1 MHGSTEGKKVTR
13 VDVAVVGAGPVGLAL
28 AAELRR
34 LGVASVVVDKA
45 VAGANTSRAC
55 VIHARTLEVLQE
67 MGATRKLLEEGVKVP
82 IFRIRDRDR
91 SLVTIDFAEIDSA
104 YPFTLMNPQDRTEA
118 VLLEILEALGGTVDR
133 PTEFLELE
141 DVGAGVEVTVAS
153 NGEKK
158 SISARWLVGCDGMH
172 SSVREQAGIAF
183 EGAVYEQG
191 FVLAD
196 VQMTW
201 PLSREEVSLFYSP
214 RGLVVVAP
222 LPGDRFR
229 IVATDDDAPADPS
242 LEYIQSLL
250 EERGPT
256 DSHCEVHDM
265 AWSSRFRIHHRVST
279 APRKGHVLLC
289 GDSAHVHSPAGGQG
303 MNTGIQDAISL
314 ADVLARTLRTGDEAP
329 LDRWARERHEVAR
342 RVVETTDRMT
352 RLATVKAPWA
362 QSLRNAAVSFAGH
375 LPPVRDA
382 VARRL
387 SEIDLR

>member
-1 MHGSTEGKKVTR
+1 MLDSRIGEKATQ

-28 AAELRR
+28 ATELRR
-34 LGVASVVVDKA
+34 LGVASMVIDKA

-55 VIHARTLEVLQE
+55 VIHARTLEVLE
-67 MGATRKLLEEGVKVP
+67 GMGATKKLLAEGVKVP

-91 SLVTIDFAEIDSA
+91 PLLTIDFAEIDSA

-118 VLLEILEALGGTVDR
+118 VLLETLEALGGTVDR
-133 PTEFLELE
+133 PTEFLKLE
-141 DVGAGVEVTVAS
+141 DVGSGVEVTVVSSGKTRSVRAH
-153 NGEKK
+153 
-158 SISARWLVGCDGMH
+158 WLVGCDGMH
-172 SSVREQAGIAF
+172 SRVREQAGIPF

-196 VQMTW
+196 IQMTW

-214 RGLVVVAP
+214 QGLVVVAP

-229 IVATDDDAPADPS
+229 IVATDDEAPANPS
-242 LEYIQSLL
+242 SEYIQALL
-250 EERGPT
+250 KERGPT
-256 DSHCEVHDM
+256 NSHCEVHDL
-265 AWSSRFRIHHRVST
+265 AWSSRFRIHHRVSS

-303 MNTGIQDAISL
+303 MNTGIQDATSL
-314 ADVLARTLRTGDEAP
+314 AEALAHTLRTGDEAP

-382 VARRL
+382 IARSL
-387 SEIDLR
+387 SEIALR